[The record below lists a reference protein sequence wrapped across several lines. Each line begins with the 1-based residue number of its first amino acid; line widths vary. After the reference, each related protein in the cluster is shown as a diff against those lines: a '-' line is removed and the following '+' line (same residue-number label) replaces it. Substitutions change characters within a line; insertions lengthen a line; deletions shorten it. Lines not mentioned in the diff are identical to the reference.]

1 MWIKRCGEND
11 QTTIHDP
18 ECKYLHP
25 SESTEAS
32 SSNEGMPQEFATPSE
47 ADIMAEFPRDMLT
60 PEVRTNISNAIKHM
74 EASHNEAA
82 KVMRCMKKLITT
94 IPVSAFC
101 LMLQAMVQPHI
112 MIQCWWLCHIKSG
125 EEEKHHTA
133 SLVDMVPDGLKSQN
147 LLNPVRTLAV
157 ILHYQ
162 VKNKV
167 GIKVSIAQTAKLF
180 GTQEKPFHQAL
191 KGVWYES
198 GTQKCRHLDATHGK
212 KEESSSSET
221 EDNDD
226 NDNNEDEG
234 AFTRIKPLKACK
246 K

>member
-1 MWIKRCGEND
+1 MIKL
-11 QTTIHDP
+11 TIHDP

-47 ADIMAEFPRDMLT
+47 ADIMTKFPRDMLT
-60 PEVRTNISNAIKHM
+60 PEVRTNILNAIKHM

-82 KVMRCMKKLITT
+82 EVKRCMKKLVTAT

-112 MIQCWWLCHIKSG
+112 MIQCQWLHHVKSG
-125 EEEKHHTA
+125 EEEKYHTA
-133 SLVDMVPDGLKSQN
+133 SLVDMVPDGHKSQN
-147 LLNPVRTLAV
+147 LLNPVRTLAA

-167 GIKVSIAQTAKLF
+167 GIKVLIAQTAKLF
-180 GTQEKPFHQAL
+180 GTQEKPFCQAL
-191 KGVWYES
+191 KGV
-198 GTQKCRHLDATHGK
+198 
-212 KEESSSSET
+212 
-221 EDNDD
+221 
-226 NDNNEDEG
+226 
-234 AFTRIKPLKACK
+234 
-246 K
+246 